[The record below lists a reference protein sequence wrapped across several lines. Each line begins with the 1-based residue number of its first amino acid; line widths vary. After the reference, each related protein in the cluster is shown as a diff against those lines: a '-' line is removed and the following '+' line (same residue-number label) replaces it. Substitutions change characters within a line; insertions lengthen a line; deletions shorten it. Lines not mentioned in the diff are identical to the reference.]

1 MKNRIERPTIS
12 PQVCKGQ
19 PTLKNRIERITVSP
33 QICNGQPTLRGMRI
47 TVKTILD
54 YLAAGETIKNIL
66 QAYPQ
71 LEKEDI
77 RASLQF
83 AACAPAL

>member
-1 MKNRIERPTIS
+1 MRNVLERITVS
-12 PQVCKGQ
+12 LQVCDGQ

-77 RASLQF
+77 RACLQF
-83 AACAPAL
+83 AAFASAL

>member
-1 MKNRIERPTIS
+1 MDS
-12 PQVCKGQ
+12 P
-19 PTLKNRIERITVSP
+19 S
-33 QICNGQPTLRGMRI
+33 LRGMRI

-54 YLAAGETIKNIL
+54 YLTAGETIESIL

-77 RASLQF
+77 QACLQF
-83 AACAPAL
+83 ASHALEKKICAFELSS